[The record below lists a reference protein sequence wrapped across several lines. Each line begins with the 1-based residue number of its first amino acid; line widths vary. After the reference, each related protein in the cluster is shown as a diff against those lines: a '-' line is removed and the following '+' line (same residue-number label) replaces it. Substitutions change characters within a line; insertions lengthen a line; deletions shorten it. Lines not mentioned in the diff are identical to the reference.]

1 MIFRF
6 SLALGIALL
15 LGGCANQDQT
25 NQQHKQNSSSYDAI
39 VDKNNSTQGTF
50 STVQAALDSA
60 PNTAT
65 KPYRIFIKPG
75 DYYEK
80 IVIAKP
86 NIHLVGANKNTTRIY
101 YNAYAGQQSTDPG
114 ATAGQIWGTLG
125 SGTLIIRAANVQLQQ
140 LTIENTFDFLSTDA
154 LANDDPKR
162 IANTQ
167 AVALHLDN
175 GSDRFLA
182 RDVSLLGY
190 QDTLFVNAGR
200 SWFDNSLIAGN
211 VDFIFGKGNALFT
224 DSEIKTLPRG
234 KPSVPHAFLVAP
246 STNIGS
252 EYGLTF
258 INCKLTRDPSVPDNS
273 TPLGRPWHP
282 TTQFADG
289 RYADPNAIG
298 KAVFINSW
306 MDAHI
311 TQDGWY
317 SMTGTAKDGTRIPFQ
332 PEDARFFEFNSSG
345 PGALINSKRRQ
356 LSDDDVKNYSREK
369 LFGDWQPK

>member
-1 MIFRF
+1 MTLRF
-6 SLALGIALL
+6 IIPLAVLL
-15 LGGCANQDQT
+15 LLSGCAS
-25 NQQHKQNSSSYDAI
+25 QQQNKYDAI
-39 VDKNNSTQGTF
+39 VDKIASGNTAKNSFT
-50 STVQAALDSA
+50 SVQAALDAA
-60 PNTAT
+60 PTTTN
-65 KPYRIFIKPG
+65 KPYRIYIKSG

-80 IVIAKP
+80 LIIAKP
-86 NIHLVGANKNTTRIY
+86 NVQLIGADKNTTRIY
-101 YNAYAGQQSTDPG
+101 YNAYAGQQSTEPG
-114 ATAGQIWGTLG
+114 ATQGQIWGTLG
-125 SGTLIIRAANVQLQQ
+125 SATIIIRAANIQIQH

-154 LANDDPKR
+154 LANDDPRR

-182 RDVSLLGY
+182 RDVRLLGY

-200 SWFDNSLIAGN
+200 SWFDKSLIAGN
-211 VDFIFGKGNALFT
+211 VDFIFGRGNALFT
-224 DSEIKTLPRG
+224 ESEIKTRTRG
-234 KPSVPHAFLVAP
+234 KPSNPHAFLVAP
-246 STNIGS
+246 STNIDS

-258 INCKLTRDPSVPDNS
+258 IDCKLTRDQSVPDNS

-317 SMTGTAKDGTRIPFQ
+317 SMTGTAKDGTRIPFL

-345 PGALINSKRRQ
+345 PGAVINTKRRQ
-356 LSDDDVKNYSREK
+356 LGEDDVKHYSREK
-369 LFGDWQPK
+369 LFGDWVIE